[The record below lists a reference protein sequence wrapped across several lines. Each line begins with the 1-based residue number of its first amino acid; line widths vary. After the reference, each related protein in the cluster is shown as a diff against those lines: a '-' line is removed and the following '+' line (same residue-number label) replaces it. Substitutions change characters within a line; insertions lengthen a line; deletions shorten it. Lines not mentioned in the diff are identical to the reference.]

1 MSNTDYK
8 DNRSKLADK
17 VKNAPTR
24 IPMQEIKPI
33 EEKKP
38 KEQETHVNFWASS
51 SIMDEIKIL
60 SIKQKKTIKQ
70 LAIEAFSDLI
80 EKYKS

>member
-1 MSNTDYK
+1 MSTDYK

-17 VKNAPTR
+17 IKNAPPKLP
-24 IPMQEIKPI
+24 IQEVRLI

-38 KEQETHVNFWASS
+38 KEPETHVNFWASS
-51 SIMDEIKIL
+51 TIMDEIKIM
-60 SIKQKKTIKQ
+60 SIKNKKTIKQ
-70 LAIEAFSDLI
+70 LAIEAFTDLI